1 MFSFRRLSVNKTNFG
16 IVCNLECNK
25 DWFSS
30 SSKLQNAGNGE
41 HIENEEKEEENT
53 ILVDKD
59 ENITLIGINRPRKRN
74 AINAQTAEKL
84 SAALNDFEADKT
96 SPIAVLYGAGGS
108 FCSGYDIQD
117 LEAQAENGNLEY
129 LMRHEGSVGPTRRH
143 ISKPVICGI
152 NGYCVAAGLELA
164 LMCDL
169 RVMEDTAVLGFI
181 NRRFGV
187 PLSDGGTVRLG
198 AMIGYA
204 RALELLHTGRRVDAK
219 EALNI
224 GLVNRMVATGTA
236 LGQAVN
242 LAFSIAKFPQASLLQ
257 DRNNLYAN
265 VYGRKSFRDAIQNEI
280 MNTSKEVLKELK
292 EGVQRFKNFNHLPAE
307 NKGAKTDAWQIK
319 EKKLPD
325 WEKAEIVHENK
336 IKTQK

>member
-1 MFSFRRLSVNKTNFG
+1 MFNFRRLSVKKTNFG
-16 IVCNLECNK
+16 IVFNLECNK
-25 DWFSS
+25 DGFSS
-30 SSKLQNAGNGE
+30 SSKLQNTGDGE
-41 HIENEEKEEENT
+41 HVENEENT

-84 SAALNDFEADKT
+84 SAALNHFEADKT

-117 LEAQAENGNLEY
+117 LETQAESGNLEY

-187 PLSDGGTVRLG
+187 PLSDGATVRLG

-265 VYGRKSFRDAIQNEI
+265 AYSRKSFRDAIQNEI

-292 EGVQRFKNFNHLPAE
+292 EGVQRFKNSE
-307 NKGAKTDAWQIK
+307 NKGAKTNAWHIK
-319 EKKLPD
+319 EKTLPD

-336 IKTQK
+336 VKTRK

>member
-1 MFSFRRLSVNKTNFG
+1 MFNFCRLSVKKLNLGVTCNF
-16 IVCNLECNK
+16 ECNK
-25 DWFSS
+25 KWFSFS
-30 SSKLQNAGNGE
+30 PNLHFTAGD
-41 HIENEEKEEENT
+41 EKQEDNS
-53 ILVDKD
+53 ILVEKD
-59 ENITLIGINRPRKRN
+59 ECITLIGINRPKKRN

-84 SAALNDFEADKT
+84 SVALSNFEADNT
-96 SPIAVLYGAGGS
+96 SPIAVLYGEGGS

-117 LEAQAENGNLEY
+117 LQMQADKGSLDY

-143 ISKPVICGI
+143 ISKPVICAV

-169 RVMEDTAVLGFI
+169 RVMEDSAILGFI

-204 RALELLHTGRRVDAK
+204 RALDLLHTGRRVEAK

-224 GLVNRMVATGTA
+224 GLVNRIVATGTA

-265 VYGRKSFRDAIQNEI
+265 AYGRRSFRDAVQNEI

-292 EGVQRFKNFNHLPAE
+292 EGVERFKKSE
-307 NKGAKTDAWQIK
+307 TKGAKTDGWHIK
-319 EKKLPD
+319 EKPLPD
-325 WEKAEIVHENK
+325 WEKEEIAQENK
-336 IKTQK
+336 VKTKK